1 MSKILLVEDE
11 KELAEM
17 YRDKFIEAGFEI
29 NLAFTAKE
37 GMQKIKKEKPDL
49 VLLDILLPVENGIS
63 FLGKIRKDPEIAN
76 VPVVALSNYDE
87 SKTKKDAAN
96 FGVKA
101 YLLKTDFTPTAL
113 VEEIKK
119 YLPAK

>member
-119 YLPAK
+119 YLPVK